1 MESLL
6 AMGAGVIIVYLAI
19 MVFMIIT
26 MWKVLEKG
34 GQPGWAILIPIYNI
48 ICILAVAGK
57 PWWWLFLMLIPI
69 VNFVIMIIVY
79 IGIAKGFGKDAGFA
93 IGLLLLGIIFFPIL
107 AFNKDIKYVGFGSPA
122 APAA

>member
-19 MVFMIIT
+19 MVFMLIT
-26 MWKVLEKG
+26 MWKVLEKA

-79 IGIAKGFGKDAGFA
+79 IGIAKGFGKDSGFA
-93 IGLLLLGIIFFPIL
+93 VGLILLGIIFFPIL
-107 AFNKDIKYVGFGSPA
+107 AFNKDIKYVGFGSNT
-122 APAA
+122 APAV